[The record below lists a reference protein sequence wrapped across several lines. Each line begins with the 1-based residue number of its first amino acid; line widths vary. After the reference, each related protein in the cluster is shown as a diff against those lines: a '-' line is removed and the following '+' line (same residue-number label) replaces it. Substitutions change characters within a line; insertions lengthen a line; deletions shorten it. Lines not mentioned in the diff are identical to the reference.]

1 MKISTKG
8 LFVIALIVMSFVAVP
23 AVLAE
28 SGRYNNPG
36 YQNDDPGKPDFEDPC
51 VNIVV
56 GCVTATGYRTIVL
69 DDSTVIKTPLNW
81 ALPVVDEKIWVK
93 YWVNPD
99 GVKVAC
105 DMGFI
110 EFCGD

>member
-1 MKISTKG
+1 MKSSTKG
-8 LFVIALIVMSFVAVP
+8 LFVIVLIVMSLVAVP
-23 AVLAE
+23 AAFAGTE
-28 SGRYNNPG
+28 AYNNPG

-69 DDSTVIKTPLNW
+69 DDATVIKTPLNW
-81 ALPVVDEKIWVK
+81 VLPEMDEKIWVK

-105 DMGFI
+105 AMEFI
-110 EFCGD
+110 EYCDE